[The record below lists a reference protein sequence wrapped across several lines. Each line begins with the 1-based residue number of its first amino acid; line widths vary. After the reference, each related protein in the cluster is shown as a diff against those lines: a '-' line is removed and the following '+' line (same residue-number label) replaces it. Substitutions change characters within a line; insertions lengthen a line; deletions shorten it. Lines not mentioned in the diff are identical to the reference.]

1 MKKTSISFALA
12 RFVFISYLSLAVI
25 TSILVINYVLNST
38 NKEYDKIINREI
50 STITNNYKIFIE
62 QHLILLAEQANTP
75 LYIQALMQPDANLG
89 KVQDFMSDL
98 TLLGKQYEES
108 LLDFEGNTLH
118 TTTKDINIDYQQF
131 TWVNQLLQQQQ
142 NNHVSAVNISGAY
155 YWNLA
160 VPIRYNNQVEGV
172 LVANIP
178 IDFINQQS
186 QNSRLNG
193 LMVEIIQDEKVL
205 TSFGNSITGRQHLE
219 AWQQVGVV
227 FRFTIDDTALNEEL
241 SRLAFQLGAIIL
253 IAIAITTFLT
263 YLFGY
268 RYFVK
273 PILSL
278 SKATDQLDKGDE
290 RINLTENIHIRELAE
305 LFKKF
310 NLMTEKVAKRED
322 ALRKSY
328 SKLSCA
334 NDELKQSESQLVQ
347 SEKMAS
353 IGVLASGV
361 AHEINNPIGFIKSN
375 LSMLRDYFVDI
386 EKYYHTSLLNLTNET
401 QRAIQQ
407 DLAKKHD
414 IEFFL
419 KDIPPLLESSIGGV
433 ERVTEIVQS
442 LKTFA
447 RIDLPDK
454 SIVDIN
460 EGLNATLNMVW
471 NELKFNCKIHVDLK
485 PLPRIFA
492 YPGKLNQVF
501 MNLLINA
508 GQSIDDKGDIYV
520 RTYVKNNDIVV
531 EVKDTGCGIN
541 PEHLSQIFTPFYTTK
556 AIGEGTGLGLSI
568 SHQIIEQ
575 HDGRLDVVSTLGEG
589 SCFSLYL
596 PIRSNETE
604 SSVRLQDDSGIIYPS
619 ELKMQGSVGIRNVF
633 RQGID

>member
-1 MKKTSISFALA
+1 
-12 RFVFISYLSLAVI
+12 
-25 TSILVINYVLNST
+25 
-38 NKEYDKIINREI
+38 
-50 STITNNYKIFIE
+50 
-62 QHLILLAEQANTP
+62 
-75 LYIQALMQPDANLG
+75 
-89 KVQDFMSDL
+89 
-98 TLLGKQYEES
+98 
-108 LLDFEGNTLH
+108 
-118 TTTKDINIDYQQF
+118 
-131 TWVNQLLQQQQ
+131 
-142 NNHVSAVNISGAY
+142 
-155 YWNLA
+155 
-160 VPIRYNNQVEGV
+160 
-172 LVANIP
+172 
-178 IDFINQQS
+178 
-186 QNSRLNG
+186 
-193 LMVEIIQDEKVL
+193 
-205 TSFGNSITGRQHLE
+205 
-219 AWQQVGVV
+219 
-227 FRFTIDDTALNEEL
+227 
-241 SRLAFQLGAIIL
+241 
-253 IAIAITTFLT
+253 
-263 YLFGY
+263 
-268 RYFVK
+268 
-273 PILSL
+273 
-278 SKATDQLDKGDE
+278 
-290 RINLTENIHIRELAE
+290 
-305 LFKKF
+305 
-310 NLMTEKVAKRED
+310 
-322 ALRKSY
+322 
-328 SKLSCA
+328 
-334 NDELKQSESQLVQ
+334 
-347 SEKMAS
+347 
-353 IGVLASGV
+353 
-361 AHEINNPIGFIKSN
+361 
-375 LSMLRDYFVDI
+375 MLRDYFVDI

-508 GQSIDDKGDIYV
+508 GQSIDDKGNIYV

-604 SSVRLQDDSGIIYPS
+604 SSV
-619 ELKMQGSVGIRNVF
+619 
-633 RQGID
+633 

>member
-155 YWNLA
+155 YWSLA
-160 VPIRYNNQVEGV
+160 VPIYYNNQVEGV

-604 SSVRLQDDSGIIYPS
+604 SSV
-619 ELKMQGSVGIRNVF
+619 
-633 RQGID
+633 

>member
-155 YWNLA
+155 YWSLA
-160 VPIRYNNQVEGV
+160 VPIYYNNQVEGV

-328 SKLSCA
+328 SKLSRA

-508 GQSIDDKGDIYV
+508 GQSIDDKGNIYV

-604 SSVRLQDDSGIIYPS
+604 SSV
-619 ELKMQGSVGIRNVF
+619 
-633 RQGID
+633 

>member
-1 MKKTSISFALA
+1 
-12 RFVFISYLSLAVI
+12 
-25 TSILVINYVLNST
+25 
-38 NKEYDKIINREI
+38 
-50 STITNNYKIFIE
+50 
-62 QHLILLAEQANTP
+62 
-75 LYIQALMQPDANLG
+75 
-89 KVQDFMSDL
+89 
-98 TLLGKQYEES
+98 
-108 LLDFEGNTLH
+108 
-118 TTTKDINIDYQQF
+118 
-131 TWVNQLLQQQQ
+131 
-142 NNHVSAVNISGAY
+142 
-155 YWNLA
+155 
-160 VPIRYNNQVEGV
+160 
-172 LVANIP
+172 
-178 IDFINQQS
+178 
-186 QNSRLNG
+186 
-193 LMVEIIQDEKVL
+193 MVEIIQDEKVL

-328 SKLSCA
+328 SKLSRA

-508 GQSIDDKGDIYV
+508 GQSIDDKGNIYV

-541 PEHLSQIFTPFYTTK
+541 PEHLSQIFSPFYTTK

-604 SSVRLQDDSGIIYPS
+604 SSV
-619 ELKMQGSVGIRNVF
+619 
-633 RQGID
+633 